1 MIMGTH
7 SEEQS
12 MSDEVLI
19 HKSLQYAG
27 LIDEYLT
34 LASKRQLT
42 HSQAERLSNI
52 LQQAEA
58 DSWLEF
64 LIDEADHIL
73 AHELGLINEDF
84 INYQQDELKQLLDR
98 QWCEQLLQQTREIRQ
113 QNCLKEL
120 QTSLQRQ
127 GLYDGDIDGKFTSL
141 PQSVKELL
149 ESKRAEYGDTGRL
162 SRF

>member
-1 MIMGTH
+1 
-7 SEEQS
+7 
-12 MSDEVLI
+12 MSDTEVLI

-27 LIDEYLT
+27 LMDEYLT

-42 HSQAERLSNI
+42 QSQAERLSDI

-84 INYQQDELKQLLDR
+84 INYQQDELKKSLDR
-98 QWCEQLLQQTREIRQ
+98 QWCEQILQQTREVRQ
-113 QNCLKEL
+113 QNCLKDL

-141 PQSVKELL
+141 PQIVKELL
-149 ESKRAEYGDTGRL
+149 ESKRVEYWDTGKL